1 MTCIILVNSSVT
13 FVIWYRVVS
22 VGFEIIVFGLFFKYS
37 GGLVI
42 TFSFIIFNIVD
53 SDRGIYRCIV
63 INVVGIG
70 SSVNVILDVVGS
82 EWEV

>member
-22 VGFEIIVFGLFFKYS
+22 VGFEVIVVGLFFKYS

-53 SDRGIYRCIV
+53 SDGGIYRCIV